1 MNLNLQS
8 KRVIVTGGNRGLGR
22 CCALAL
28 AREKARVCITARDHK
43 HLDNTLK
50 EIQNLSGDGYAVSA
64 DLTREDDCLKV
75 VNETVEAFGG
85 IDILINCAGA
95 AGNRDIL
102 DLPIETISDGLTLKS
117 FGYLRMAQLVMPYM
131 KRNHWGRI
139 INIAGSA
146 GTSPDRNNI
155 PTSLANIAILNI
167 TRALSDAVS
176 EYGILVNT
184 VCPGITNTQRARNMQ
199 QARADLEKRHVEDIL
214 KEIGQVLPARRI
226 AEPEEVAEVV
236 TFLASEKCSYMFGSS
251 IYMDGGGRRGTP

>member
-8 KRVIVTGGNRGLGR
+8 KRVIVTGGNRGIGR

-95 AGNRDIL
+95 AGNRDI
-102 DLPIETISDGLTLKS
+102 
-117 FGYLRMAQLVMPYM
+117 V
-131 KRNHWGRI
+131 
-139 INIAGSA
+139 AGELS
-146 GTSPDRNNI
+146 S
-155 PTSLANIAILNI
+155 ANIVEAQK
-167 TRALSDAVS
+167 RA
-176 EYGILVNT
+176 
-184 VCPGITNTQRARNMQ
+184 
-199 QARADLEKRHVEDIL
+199 KRCM
-214 KEIGQVLPARRI
+214 
-226 AEPEEVAEVV
+226 
-236 TFLASEKCSYMFGSS
+236 ASGFKDC
-251 IYMDGGGRRGTP
+251 D